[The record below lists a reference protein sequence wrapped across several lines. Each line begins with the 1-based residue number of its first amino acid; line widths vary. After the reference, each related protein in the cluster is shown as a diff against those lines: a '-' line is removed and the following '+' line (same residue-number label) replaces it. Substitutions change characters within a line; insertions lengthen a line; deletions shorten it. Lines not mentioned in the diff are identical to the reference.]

1 MLNKESGVKGI
12 SQLSSDMRDLATA
25 AREGNERARLALK
38 MYAHRV
44 KQYIGAYAAEL
55 NGLDILVFTGGIG
68 ENNDYVRDLVCK
80 NLQYLGIIFDDEKNV
95 GLHGQDEIISLPGSH
110 VTVMTVTTNE
120 ELVIARE
127 TYELVNVE

>member
-1 MLNKESGVKGI
+1 M
-12 SQLSSDMRDLATA
+12 
-25 AREGNERARLALK
+25 
-38 MYAHRV
+38 
-44 KQYIGAYAAEL
+44 
-55 NGLDILVFTGGIG
+55 DILVFTGGIG

-95 GLHGQDEIISLPGSH
+95 GLHGQDEIISLPGSQ

-127 TYELVNVE
+127 TYNLVNVE